1 MALKL
6 NLHHEIEKQRALQR
20 RDPLKIATAGI
31 IAVVIAFA
39 GYYLYQLEAA
49 HSAVSELE
57 ALKSEFAALKPKA
70 EAAQK
75 REEELNADIKVSD
88 SMVNRVEGRFYWA
101 PVLGSLCAM
110 VPQQVQITKFTGDV
124 SGDRRKHCSMTFEGV
139 AAGVEPR
146 KTAEELRKALA
157 DSLSANSKYRNV
169 TSVFKTLD
177 EATETATVAGR
188 KLPTV
193 EFTIFVQLDTGA
205 EDAAPPVKFLGRK
218 GRTE

>member
-31 IAVVIAFA
+31 IAIVIAFA

-49 HSAVSELE
+49 HSTVAELD
-57 ALKSEFAALKPKA
+57 ALKSEFASLNPKA

-75 REEELNADIKVSD
+75 REEELNAATKVSD

-101 PVLGSLCAM
+101 PVLGALCTV
-110 VPQQVQITKFTGDV
+110 VPPQVQIAKFTGDV
-124 SGDRRKHCSMTFEGV
+124 SGDRRKHCSMTVEGV

-157 DSLSANSKYRNV
+157 DSFSANSKYRNV

-177 EATETATVAGR
+177 ETTEIAKVAGR
-188 KLPTV
+188 QLPTV

-205 EDAAPPVKFLGRK
+205 EDAPPAAKFLGRK
-218 GRTE
+218 GRGE